1 MPIITAASDDM
12 DNSVMIAS
20 VRNFQSRTRRGA
32 VMRMN
37 SEGVRFVSYKTI
49 HSECCYSN
57 MCACRCADNQ
67 WLIT

>member
-20 VRNFQSRTRRGA
+20 VRNFQSRHRRGA

-37 SEGVRFVSYKTI
+37 SEGVRFVSYTTI
-49 HSECCYSN
+49 HSARCYNN
-57 MCACRCADNQ
+57 MCAGV
-67 WLIT
+67 